1 MRKLLLII
9 ISPFFVLTAYKKKD
23 DKLSPP
29 PLRLTAIFN
38 SYINLAA
45 TQLLC
50 QIKKMVV
57 NTQRILIME
66 FMSNQKI
73 DFRFY
78 VNKAVPN
85 SNLTLTLIFFK
96 NATIRN

>member
-1 MRKLLLII
+1 MRKLLPI
-9 ISPFFVLTAYKKKD
+9 ISPFFVLTACKKKD
-23 DKLSPP
+23 DKPSPP
-29 PLRLTAIFN
+29 LLRITVTFN
-38 SYINLAA
+38 SDINLAA
-45 TQLLC
+45 TKLLC

-57 NTQRILIME
+57 NKKWILTRE
-66 FMSNQKI
+66 FISNQKI

-85 SNLTLTLIFFK
+85 SNLTLPLIFFK